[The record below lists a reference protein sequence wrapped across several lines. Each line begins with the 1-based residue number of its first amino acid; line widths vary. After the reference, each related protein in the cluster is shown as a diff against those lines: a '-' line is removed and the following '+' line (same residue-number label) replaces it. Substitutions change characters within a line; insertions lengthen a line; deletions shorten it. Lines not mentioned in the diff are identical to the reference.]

1 MLFFCSNNLYNFFY
15 VTGDFGG
22 SRGKD
27 SMEGIK
33 RIESKKTNEVEEL
46 KDNLLSRYSGYIT
59 NLKHEFSRKK
69 KKEKLPKEAKKIL
82 LAWWNIHFKWPYP
95 TVIKYLFS

>member
-1 MLFFCSNNLYNFFY
+1 M
-15 VTGDFGG
+15 
-22 SRGKD
+22 
-27 SMEGIK
+27 
-33 RIESKKTNEVEEL
+33 ESKKTNEVQEL

-82 LAWWNIHFKWPYP
+82 LSWWNIHFKWPYP